1 MHLCSSCGK
10 NFDTEAKLKKH
21 FSQVHDMRPR
31 TCKECGEQF
40 NGNLK
45 LSTHMKSHQKFIC
58 TICMEEVSKSSAT
71 SHKYKC
77 KGIKLLCS
85 NCPFEAVRPDQ
96 LKVHEKIHKEK
107 VVPEKTNEIE
117 KSLLERYPISPIQE

>member
-1 MHLCSSCGK
+1 MDSSNSPMHLCSSCGK

-45 LSTHMKSHQKFIC
+45 LSTHQQTPQPLLQFPPKKLGDLKNHYWKDIQFHLFRNNYYFIIYMFSSSHELI
-58 TICMEEVSKSSAT
+58 
-71 SHKYKC
+71 Y
-77 KGIKLLCS
+77 
-85 NCPFEAVRPDQ
+85 
-96 LKVHEKIHKEK
+96 
-107 VVPEKTNEIE
+107 
-117 KSLLERYPISPIQE
+117 